1 MNVAINQMEGRLSKL
16 IGLLRQEILETLAH
30 VEVNIDYPEYDDV
43 EEMTHNI
50 LIESDACSFGNRKIL
65 ETSKQGKILRE
76 GIATAIIGRP
86 NVGKSSL
93 LNSLVQE
100 KRQL

>member
-16 IGLLRQEILETLAH
+16 IGRLRQDILETLAH

-50 LIESDACSFGNRKIL
+50 LIEKATHVRAEIAKIL
-65 ETSKQGKILRE
+65 ETSKQGKIYVKVLLLQ
-76 GIATAIIGRP
+76 
-86 NVGKSSL
+86 SSVDL
-93 LNSLVQE
+93 MLGNH
-100 KRQL
+100 RY

>member
-1 MNVAINQMEGRLSKL
+1 
-16 IGLLRQEILETLAH
+16 
-30 VEVNIDYPEYDDV
+30 
-43 EEMTHNI
+43 MTHNI
-50 LIESDACSFGNRKIL
+50 LIEKATHVRTEIAKIL

-93 LNSLVQE
+93 FYCLDQE
-100 KRQL
+100 KNEIVSDIAGTTRDVIVEYV